1 MNNYQSSE
9 LIKNLHDSLQ
19 NHTLVNVIQGNS
31 SIFYTGMVIALDNQ
45 GVILTTYTEDGLANG
60 LAYLTFED
68 ISDVDFYSEDITK
81 MEARIGAAQKLDLI
95 GTKPAEIKLNQKV
108 DLLTQVLG
116 NAFVYQQPIL
126 LIKNNGTM
134 MEGFVTSLGKR
145 QVQLST
151 FDKFDSSNGG
161 HADVLK
167 SEVRSIEFL
176 GLELNLLSKSKKLLL
191 TNHIKT
197 VEVNEQLQIY
207 ASLQRAMESGR
218 RIIMIP
224 KINPEL
230 FFIGQVKAV
239 NAEAVIFSVVDMNGQ
254 FGGYELIRLDE
265 IGELVLKSDYL
276 RLINHFV
283 SLNLANNTY
292 KQPILNDER
301 SFDDSVNMFEALLN
315 QAMVFKRF
323 LRIKTKDGESYFGVP
338 FKIGSDR
345 ISLRYIDKNN
355 PYATKR
361 KRMNISEIDEIAFDY
376 LEAVLA
382 RKRIM
387 GIN

>member
-1 MNNYQSSE
+1 
-9 LIKNLHDSLQ
+9 
-19 NHTLVNVIQGNS
+19 
-31 SIFYTGMVIALDNQ
+31 
-45 GVILTTYTEDGLANG
+45 
-60 LAYLTFED
+60 
-68 ISDVDFYSEDITK
+68 
-81 MEARIGAAQKLDLI
+81 
-95 GTKPAEIKLNQKV
+95 
-108 DLLTQVLG
+108 
-116 NAFVYQQPIL
+116 
-126 LIKNNGTM
+126 
-134 MEGFVTSLGKR
+134 
-145 QVQLST
+145 
-151 FDKFDSSNGG
+151 
-161 HADVLK
+161 
-167 SEVRSIEFL
+167 
-176 GLELNLLSKSKKLLL
+176 
-191 TNHIKT
+191 
-197 VEVNEQLQIY
+197 
-207 ASLQRAMESGR
+207 
-218 RIIMIP
+218 
-224 KINPEL
+224 
-230 FFIGQVKAV
+230 
-239 NAEAVIFSVVDMNGQ
+239 MNGQ